1 MINFIF
7 NLLGIF
13 LLYIVIAGV
22 WTFAELK
29 IYKEV
34 TPPPRLIDD
43 IVAIVLAISIFLNI
57 TK

>member
-13 LLYIVIAGV
+13 LLYIVIAGL
-22 WTFAELK
+22 WTFVELK

-34 TPPPRLIDD
+34 TPRLIDD